1 MAPSQDPSEADPGRL
16 LRPFAMTGGRAR
28 RRHEELEIEALA
40 ATTWLGETTRAQ
52 ALEQRS
58 IALLCREPQSIAEIS
73 ALMRL
78 PLGVVRVLVG
88 DMADQGLLDLHRPGH
103 PDGRP
108 DRDRDLLERVLD
120 GLRRI

>member
-1 MAPSQDPSEADPGRL
+1 
-16 LRPFAMTGGRAR
+16 MTGGRAR
-28 RRHEELEIEALA
+28 RRHEELELEALV

-78 PLGVVRVLVG
+78 PIGVVRVLVG
-88 DMADQGLLDLHRPGH
+88 DMANQGMLELYRPGQA
-103 PDGRP
+103 GRP

>member
-1 MAPSQDPSEADPGRL
+1 
-16 LRPFAMTGGRAR
+16 MTGGRAR
-28 RRHEELEIEALA
+28 RRHQDLEVEALA
-40 ATTWLGETTRAQ
+40 ATTWLGENTRAQ

-58 IALLCREPQSIAEIS
+58 IALLCRQPQSIAEIS

-88 DMADQGLLDLHRPGH
+88 DMADQGLLDLHRPGQSG
-103 PDGRP
+103 GRP
-108 DRDRDLLERVLD
+108 DRNRDLLERVLD

>member
-1 MAPSQDPSEADPGRL
+1 MAPSQDPREADPGRL

-28 RRHEELEIEALA
+28 RRHEELEVEALA
-40 ATTWLGETTRAQ
+40 ATTWLGETTKAQ

-88 DMADQGLLDLHRPGH
+88 DMADQGLLDLHRPGQTG
-103 PDGRP
+103 GRP

>member
-1 MAPSQDPSEADPGRL
+1 MARSREGSEPDPGRL

-28 RRHEELEIEALA
+28 RRHDQIEVEALA

-88 DMADQGLLDLHRPGH
+88 DMADQGLLELHRPGQS
-103 PDGRP
+103 GVRP
-108 DRDRDLLERVLD
+108 DRNRDLLERVLD

>member
-1 MAPSQDPSEADPGRL
+1 
-16 LRPFAMTGGRAR
+16 MTGGRAR
-28 RRHEELEIEALA
+28 RRHDQIEVEALA

-88 DMADQGLLDLHRPGH
+88 DMADQGLLELHRPGQT
-103 PDGRP
+103 GIRP
-108 DRDRDLLERVLD
+108 DRNRDLLERVLD